1 MRRGKERK
9 KIQTKTN
16 NTKHRREE
24 SLCTALVKMARDQEC
39 TEIKKEAIFQGR
51 GGRREMLLLSFL
63 CIQGCSPCFPSRSVC
78 NIQVFPSEDAACST
92 ANFSLLIMTSF
103 SELPCLDS
111 LQVVCIFPGALQT
124 RGGNLQRSTKR
135 GNGKKSLH
143 GCELQSSPPLN
154 RWKRKLLKCLSH
166 PLATNR
172 RHLEWGQHRACLWEE
187 TIEEKC
193 HRSCLFNSTA

>member
-1 MRRGKERK
+1 MFSKVAVPICSSFTIGAGGCHFPCKKALWRKGKGANEERKRKKK

-16 NTKHRREE
+16 NTKHQREE

-63 CIQGCSPCFPSRSVC
+63 CIQSCSLCFPSRSVC

-124 RGGNLQRSTKR
+124 RGGNLQ
-135 GNGKKSLH
+135 
-143 GCELQSSPPLN
+143 
-154 RWKRKLLKCLSH
+154 
-166 PLATNR
+166 
-172 RHLEWGQHRACLWEE
+172 
-187 TIEEKC
+187 
-193 HRSCLFNSTA
+193 